1 MMTQDLPIN
10 GWPLLMSHGSM
21 DGFPSPQWYPTFI
34 KKIVQRVSMAKRISS
49 NEEVQQQE
57 SRYNAEILEYGD
69 IYFFYRPKVGSPDVK
84 SIDDIRRFFMV
95 TAPEE
100 TTTKSDKEKR
110 YRQLFRLFVI
120 GKKSLPEIRTGEARS
135 SERYWARVGGIFER
149 PEDLTKELLSDEF
162 RKGDLARPV
171 GEGKYAIVRYQ
182 NHAELA
188 YILELPKEP
197 GEAQKEL
204 GIEKEASYV
213 VTVINPAKPAPEGYP
228 SAEQSP
234 QYPDS
239 IKQQF
244 RDNENFIPLS
254 RNLEL
259 VNHKNAQIIL
269 IGAREG
275 KDTIKK
281 EIGIEIKEESSSADV
296 FSKLKIRNEQVP
308 VRPIIEGKLE

>member
-1 MMTQDLPIN
+1 
-10 GWPLLMSHGSM
+10 
-21 DGFPSPQWYPTFI
+21 
-34 KKIVQRVSMAKRISS
+34 MAKRIIN
-49 NEEVQQQE
+49 NEKGQRQE
-57 SRYNAEILEYGD
+57 SQYNPEILEYGD
-69 IYFFYRPKVGSPDVK
+69 IYFFYRPKVGSSDVK
-84 SIDDIRRFFMV
+84 SIDDVRRFFMV

-100 TTTKSDKEKR
+100 TAIYSNKEKTD
-110 YRQLFRLFVI
+110 RQLYRLFVI
-120 GKKSLPEIRTGEARS
+120 GRKSLPEIRTSEARS
-135 SERYWARVGGIFER
+135 SERYWARVGGIFEN

-171 GEGKYAIVRYQ
+171 GGGKYAIVRHQ

-197 GEAQKEL
+197 GKAQKEF

-213 VTVINPAKPAPEGYP
+213 VTVINPFKPVPEGYP

-234 QYPDS
+234 RYPDS
-239 IKQQF
+239 VQQEF
-244 RDNENFIPLS
+244 GEDENFIPLT

-259 VNHKNAQIIL
+259 INYQNAQIIL

-281 EIGIEIKEESSSADV
+281 DFGIDIKEEESSPEDIL
-296 FSKLKIRNEQVP
+296 SKLKIRKEQIP
-308 VRPIIEGKLE
+308 VRPLIEGKLE

>member
-1 MMTQDLPIN
+1 MAN
-10 GWPLLMSHGSM
+10 
-21 DGFPSPQWYPTFI
+21 
-34 KKIVQRVSMAKRISS
+34 KVSRKD
-49 NEEVQQQE
+49 NEEQKQE
-57 SRYNAEILEYGD
+57 SQTQPEVLEYGD
-69 IYFFYRPKVGSPDVK
+69 IYFFYRPKVGSPEVK

-100 TTTKSDKEKR
+100 TTTKSDKEKTH
-110 YRQLFRLFVI
+110 RQLYRLFVI
-120 GKKSLPEIRTGEARS
+120 GKKSLLEIRTSEARS

-149 PEDLTKELLSDEF
+149 PEELTKELLSDEF

-171 GEGKYAIVRYQ
+171 GEGKYAIVKHQ

-204 GIEKEASYV
+204 GIEKEASYI
-213 VTVINPAKPAPEGYP
+213 VTVINPVKPSPKGYP
-228 SAEQSP
+228 SADQSP

-239 IKQQF
+239 IQREF
-244 RDNENFIPLS
+244 EEDENFIPLA

-259 VNHKNAQIIL
+259 VNYQNAQIIL

-275 KDTIKK
+275 KDAIKK
-281 EIGIEIKEESSSADV
+281 DIGIEIKEEEPETSTSADI
-296 FSKLKIRNEQVP
+296 FSKLKLRKEQVP